1 MSGKRYRKILF
12 IVVMAVLFFGCVQK
26 YKRMEPD
33 VVSCMKINRDETLTV
48 VANRSKIEDKIK
60 FAKLLVD
67 MCKENS
73 FGSIKFRTDYGYATS
88 LELRIYLDEQEIESH
103 KPAMNVEYKPV
114 KWGEGYDIVN
124 NPDMFRLYVDGKRV
138 EDI

>member
-1 MSGKRYRKILF
+1 MSGKKCRKILF
-12 IVVMAVLFFGCVQK
+12 AMMLVVLILGSVQK

-33 VVSCMKINRDETLTV
+33 VVSSMKINRDETLTV

-88 LELRIYLDEQEIESH
+88 LELRVYLNQ
-103 KPAMNVEYKPV
+103 
-114 KWGEGYDIVN
+114 IVT
-124 NPDMFRLYVDGKRV
+124 L
-138 EDI
+138 

>member
-1 MSGKRYRKILF
+1 MEKKYRKILF
-12 IVVMAVLFFGCVQK
+12 TVMSVILILGCAQK
-26 YKRMEPD
+26 YKQMEPD
-33 VVSCMKINRDETLTV
+33 VVRCMKINRDETLTV
-48 VANRSKIEDKIK
+48 VANRSKIEDKIE

-73 FGSIKFRTDYGYATS
+73 FVSIKFRTDYGYATS
-88 LELRIYLDEQEIESH
+88 LELRVYLDEQEIESH

-124 NPDMFRLYVDGKRV
+124 DSDMFRLYVDGKQV

>member
-1 MSGKRYRKILF
+1 MSGKKCRKILF
-12 IVVMAVLFFGCVQK
+12 AMMLVVLILGCVQK

-33 VVSCMKINRDETLTV
+33 VVSSMKINRDETLTV
-48 VANRSKIEDKIK
+48 VANRSKIEDKIE

-88 LELRIYLDEQEIESH
+88 LELRVYLDEQEIESH

-114 KWGEGYDIVN
+114 KRGEGYDIVN

>member
-1 MSGKRYRKILF
+1 MSGKKCRKILF
-12 IVVMAVLFFGCVQK
+12 AMMLVVLIWGSVQK

-48 VANRSKIEDKIK
+48 VANRSKIEDKIE

-88 LELRIYLDEQEIESH
+88 LELRVYLDEQEIERH

-124 NPDMFRLYVDGKRV
+124 DSDMFRLYVDGKQV

>member
-1 MSGKRYRKILF
+1 MF

-48 VANRSKIEDKIK
+48 VANCSKIEDKIE

-88 LELRIYLDEQEIESH
+88 LELRVYLDEQEIESH
-103 KPAMNVEYKPV
+103 KPVMNVEYKPV
-114 KWGEGYDIVN
+114 RWGEGYDIVN
-124 NPDMFRLYVDGKRV
+124 DLDMFRLYVDGKQV

>member
-1 MSGKRYRKILF
+1 
-12 IVVMAVLFFGCVQK
+12 
-26 YKRMEPD
+26 MEPD

-114 KWGEGYDIVN
+114 KRGEGYDIVN

>member
-1 MSGKRYRKILF
+1 
-12 IVVMAVLFFGCVQK
+12 
-26 YKRMEPD
+26 MEPD

-48 VANRSKIEDKIK
+48 VANRSKIEDKIE

-114 KWGEGYDIVN
+114 KWGKGYDIVN